1 MKFTLDGS
9 GGQAAGQGI
18 GSLFK
23 AYALGP
29 MYRQQ
34 AEQEAAA
41 KAATAYSHTQAG
53 NKYGA
58 QAAQENFTLD
68 QRRGMDAEIA
78 ADPSMQAY
86 ERNLRRV
93 FKMTGDTNA
102 ERVAK
107 AGTEFQAQGFRD
119 RAVAEPNIEAM
130 NKLIAVTADKPY
142 LPFDNVGSTGY
153 SINKATGT
161 GGEINPV
168 LAKIFQTVEQS
179 KVNENN
185 AQAGSAGASA
195 GLSTARR
202 DRVIAG
208 LDKPVTIVDED
219 TGQATVTTLPTKG
232 APVSIG
238 VAPSKGTGEA
248 ATNAKTRNAI
258 IAAVEK
264 ELGGYSSE
272 AEIAAEVEK
281 RLARR
286 GMNKS
291 PSPAAAAPKIKA
303 SVPKD
308 HKQIGTSGGKP
319 VYQGPDGKR
328 YIME

>member
-1 MKFTLDGS
+1 MKFTLDGT
-9 GGQAAGQGI
+9 GAQAAGQGI
-18 GSLFK
+18 GNLFR
-23 AYALGP
+23 AFALGP
-29 MYRQQ
+29 MFRQQ
-34 AEQEAAA
+34 AEQDAAT
-41 KAATAYSHTQAG
+41 KAATAYAHTEQG
-53 NKYGA
+53 NKYGTEA
-58 QAAQENFTLD
+58 EAGRFTLD
-68 QRRGMDAEIA
+68 QRRNVDADIEA
-78 ADPSMQAY
+78 NPAMPEY
-86 ERNLRRV
+86 ERTMRRV
-93 FKMTGDTNA
+93 FKMTGDTHA
-102 ERVAK
+102 DRVAK
-107 AGTEFQAQGFRD
+107 AGTEFQTQGFRQQAIAEPD
-119 RAVAEPNIEAM
+119 LDKMNRIIAVAG
-130 NKLIAVTADKPY
+130 DKPY
-142 LPFDNVGSTGY
+142 MPFDNVGNTGY
-153 SINKATGT
+153 SFNKATGT

-179 KVNENN
+179 KANENN
-185 AQAGSAGASA
+185 AQAGSAGAAA
-195 GLSTARR
+195 GLSNARK
-202 DRVIAG
+202 DRVVAG

-264 ELGGYSSE
+264 DLGGYASE
-272 AEIAAEVEK
+272 AEISAEVAK

-291 PSPAAAAPKIKA
+291 PAPAAAAPKINA

-308 HKQIGTSGGKP
+308 HKLIGTSGGKP